1 MKPLNMLPKFE
12 NHFANQTVCFL
23 QTVIITL
30 FITITS
36 DVLIKIFKNLIIS
49 ISYMQFSR
57 YMVMCHSFKLY
68 IYSFL
73 TEVYQSLE
81 TWKLTFNSLITG
93 KTSYHNSTSLLIRLA
108 PISCCSSFACIYMN
122 LPNIC
127 SGSASCSSIFYSLAA
142 TYSPAPSPVK
152 YHRPLES

>member
-1 MKPLNMLPKFE
+1 MFNKIQFFPFVFFE
-12 NHFANQTVCFL
+12 LVNVVN
-23 QTVIITL
+23 
-30 FITITS
+30 ITS

-57 YMVMCHSFKLY
+57 YIKMFSLLRASTSVQFWLN
-68 IYSFL
+68 L
-73 TEVYQSLE
+73 YQSLE
-81 TWKLTFNSLITG
+81 NWNLILNFNSLITG
-93 KTSYHNSTSLLIRLA
+93 KTSYHNSTSLLMRLA